1 MLAWSR
7 SLSPIRKAL
16 GFLDDDGEQSEDLID
31 VGDED
36 DGGNWRCVRVLT
48 YRWTRHEGYRLK
60 YISLPDTMGGESSA
74 DDGRGTHR
82 LEVGDVGFAID
93 QEQVWGPCRAGTLP
107 SH

>member
-48 YRWTRHEGYRLK
+48 YRWIRHEGGWGYRLK
-60 YISLPDTMGGESSA
+60 YISLPDGFEGG
-74 DDGRGTHR
+74 DDG
-82 LEVGDVGFAID
+82 
-93 QEQVWGPCRAGTLP
+93 
-107 SH
+107 